1 MQRVTVTYE
10 DFDGNSVQ
18 EELFFNLSK
27 AELIRMELD
36 NPIPLSVMASRVQE
50 NPGGVDTYRFA
61 TYLITKAYGMRSEDG
76 RRFHKTAEQ
85 TADFET
91 SPAYDAILEKFMADT
106 DFAAGFIGGILPK
119 GLMDQ
124 AQDLIKANPGASID
138 ELRALAGQQND

>member
-10 DFDGNSVQ
+10 DFDGNSTQ

-36 NPIPLSVMASRVQE
+36 NPIPLSVMASRMQE
-50 NPGGVDTYRFA
+50 NPSGTDTYRFA

-76 RRFHKTAEQ
+76 RRFRKTEQQ

-91 SPAYDAILEKFMADT
+91 SPAYDALLDKLMSDV
-106 DFAAGFIGGILPK
+106 DFAAGFIGGLLPK
-119 GLMDQ
+119 DLMDQ
-124 AQDLIKANPGASID
+124 AKTLIEANPDASVD
-138 ELRALAGQQND
+138 ELRALAGQKND

>member
-36 NPIPLSVMASRVQE
+36 NSVPLSVMASRVQE
-50 NPGGVDTYRFA
+50 NPGGTDSYRFA
-61 TYLITKAYGMRSEDG
+61 TYLITKAYGMRSADG
-76 RRFHKTAEQ
+76 RRFHKSAEQ

-91 SPAYDAILEKFMADT
+91 SPAYDALLEKFMEDV

-119 GLMDQ
+119 DLMDQ
-124 AQDLIKANPGASID
+124 AQALIDANPDASVD
-138 ELRALAGQQND
+138 ELRALAGQKND

>member
-36 NPIPLSVMASRVQE
+36 NSVPLS
-50 NPGGVDTYRFA
+50 
-61 TYLITKAYGMRSEDG
+61 TKAYGMRSADG
-76 RRFHKTAEQ
+76 RRFHKSAEQ

-91 SPAYDAILEKFMADT
+91 SPAYDALLEKFMADT

-119 GLMDQ
+119 SLMDQ
-124 AQDLIKANPGASID
+124 AQALINANPDASID
-138 ELRALAGQQND
+138 ELRALAGQKND